1 VAVAGV
7 AWPIGHEKSPAN
19 RALRSSCGVVCSR
32 PRKLRSSPRDRF
44 HLIEAIDDEMR
55 ALIVRN
61 WPDLAAKLPP
71 EQ

>member
-1 VAVAGV
+1 
-7 AWPIGHEKSPAN
+7 
-19 RALRSSCGVVCSR
+19 VCSR